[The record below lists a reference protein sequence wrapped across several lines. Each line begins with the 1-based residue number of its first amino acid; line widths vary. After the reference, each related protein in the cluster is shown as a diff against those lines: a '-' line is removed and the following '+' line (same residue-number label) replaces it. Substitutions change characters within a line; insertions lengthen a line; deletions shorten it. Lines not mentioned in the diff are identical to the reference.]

1 MQDKHYLIG
10 QRIKEIRMKS
20 GLSQSKAAE
29 AIGVAQS
36 HMSNIETGRSH
47 VTMEN
52 LMALR
57 DVFGVK
63 MADFFVDL
71 DYPKTEG
78 EGAEQPHVD
87 ALAGDQAVTL
97 SDLIE
102 AFTIIK
108 GKKSGLAK
116 HTHNA

>member
-10 QRIKEIRMKS
+10 QRIKEIRMRA

-57 DVFGVK
+57 DLFGVK

-71 DYPKTEG
+71 DYPETGAEG
-78 EGAEQPHVD
+78 EGAVPKED

-116 HTHNA
+116 

>member
-10 QRIKEIRMKS
+10 QRIKEIRMRA

-57 DVFGVK
+57 DLFGVK

-71 DYPKTEG
+71 DYPKTGAEG
-78 EGAEQPHVD
+78 EGALPKED
-87 ALAGDQAVTL
+87 TLAGDQAVTL

-108 GKKSGLAK
+108 GKKSGLGK
-116 HTHNA
+116 

>member
-10 QRIKEIRMKS
+10 QRIKEIRMRA

-57 DVFGVK
+57 DLFGVI

-71 DYPKTEG
+71 DYPKTG
-78 EGAEQPHVD
+78 AEGAGAVPNED

-116 HTHNA
+116 

>member
-10 QRIKEIRMKS
+10 QRIKDIRMRA

-71 DYPKTEG
+71 DYPKQEG
-78 EGAEQPHVD
+78 EGTEKHDLD
-87 ALAGDQAVTL
+87 ALTGDQAVTL

-108 GKKSGLAK
+108 GKKSGQTKKA
-116 HTHNA
+116 

>member
-10 QRIKEIRMKS
+10 QRIKEIRMQR
-20 GLSQSKAAE
+20 GMSQSKAAE

-71 DYPKTEG
+71 DYPKAEGEG
-78 EGAEQPHVD
+78 EGAAPAEE
-87 ALAGDQAVTL
+87 ALTGDQAVTL

-116 HTHNA
+116 KA

>member
-10 QRIKEIRMKS
+10 QRIKEIRMRA

-57 DVFGVK
+57 DLFGVK
-63 MADFFVDL
+63 MADFSEIWTTRKQEPRAREPCL
-71 DYPKTEG
+71 TK
-78 EGAEQPHVD
+78 
-87 ALAGDQAVTL
+87 TL
-97 SDLIE
+97 SQG
-102 AFTIIK
+102 TK
-108 GKKSGLAK
+108 P
-116 HTHNA
+116 

>member
-10 QRIKEIRMKS
+10 QRIKEIRMRA

-57 DVFGVK
+57 DLFGVK
-63 MADFFVDL
+63 MADLFVDL
-71 DYPKTEG
+71 DYPKTGAEG
-78 EGAEQPHVD
+78 EGALPKED

-116 HTHNA
+116 

>member
-10 QRIKEIRMKS
+10 QRIKEIRMRA

-57 DVFGVK
+57 DLFGVK

-71 DYPKTEG
+71 DYPKTVAEG
-78 EGAEQPHVD
+78 EGDEPKED

-116 HTHNA
+116 

>member
-10 QRIKEIRMKS
+10 QRIKEIRMRA

-57 DVFGVK
+57 DLFGVK
-63 MADFFVDL
+63 MADCFVDL
-71 DYPKTEG
+71 DYPKTGAEG
-78 EGAEQPHVD
+78 EGAVPKED

-108 GKKSGLAK
+108 GKKSGLGK
-116 HTHNA
+116 

>member
-10 QRIKEIRMKS
+10 QRIKEIRMRA

-57 DVFGVK
+57 DLFGVK

-71 DYPKTEG
+71 DYPKTDAEG
-78 EGAEQPHVD
+78 EGAVPTED

-116 HTHNA
+116 